1 MNATD
6 RRPRVHPATTQG
18 RVPAKPAARRTNARC
33 ARLARMLSV
42 TTLVALLSLAGGA
55 AHAGRSCEA
64 RTPEVT
70 SVQRSLELALTT
82 SRALDQSGA
91 RVVLLARAGQ
101 DLSSYGL
108 RWSHM
113 GWAYKDSTASA
124 GGWRVVHKLNSC
136 GEATADLYRQG
147 LAEFFLDDPFEF
159 RAGFAVPTLEAQQRL
174 LPLLQNNAQASQLH
188 QAAYSMV
195 AYPWAT
201 QYQQSNQWAL
211 ETLARAM
218 EPSAVTRDQAQA
230 WLRLNAYVPTTLRLG
245 PFARLGARITAA
257 NVAFDDHPN
266 EKRFANRI
274 ETTTVDSAF
283 VWLRHS
289 RLGGELQ
296 ELR

>member
-1 MNATD
+1 MNTTD
-6 RRPRVHPATTQG
+6 RRPHVDQVTSQG
-18 RVPAKPAARRTNARC
+18 GFPAKPAARRTNSFFVRIG
-33 ARLARMLSV
+33 RMMAIG
-42 TTLVALLSLAGGA
+42 TLVALLGLASGA
-55 AHAGRSCEA
+55 VHAGRSCEA
-64 RTPEVT
+64 RIPEVT
-70 SVQRSLELALTT
+70 SVQRSLELALST
-82 SRALDQSGA
+82 SHALDQSGA

-113 GWAYKDSTASA
+113 GWAYKDATASA
-124 GGWRVVHKLNSC
+124 DSWRVVHKLNSC

-174 LPLLQNNAQASQLH
+174 LPLLQNNAQLSQLH

-218 EPSAVTRDQAQA
+218 EPSAVTREQAQA
-230 WLRLNAYVPTTLRLG
+230 WLRLNAYVPTTLHLG
-245 PFARLGARITAA
+245 PFTRLGARITAA

-283 VWLRHS
+283 VWLRRS
-289 RLGGELQ
+289 RLGGDLQ